1 MATTGKTTG
10 PSTRSVRTR
19 ARARG
24 KDAAPLR
31 ASARAAEGAAAED
44 PAVAGGSPA
53 NGASPRGTARPS
65 TRKASRTKPAGRAA
79 ARSAKSGT
87 GGKASAAAEGRKPAK
102 SRAKADGAKGTSRA
116 RTGTR
121 TGTRA
126 GTRTGAARASRSA
139 AKAPAAPPAPK
150 EAEAPPAAVAPPA
163 PTPELPEGYAP
174 NGDEEYMG
182 PLQTEYFRRK
192 LTDWRQALFDESE
205 QTLESM
211 RDQQREVS
219 DDAERASRE
228 TEMSFELRTRDRY
241 RKLIRKIN
249 EALDR
254 IEDGSYGFCEE
265 TGDPIGLGRLEA
277 RPIATLSVEAQERR
291 EMLERQYRP

>member
-1 MATTGKTTG
+1 MATTAKMARA
-10 PSTRSVRTR
+10 STRNAGKRAGKEDHTPIAAAAQPAAESEGGASVATKKPSVKGSAAPKSTRRAATTSRKAAPAAAKRTR
-19 ARARG
+19 KSETG
-24 KDAAPLR
+24 TKAAK
-31 ASARAAEGAAAED
+31 AGTSKGSGAAKAATSKD
-44 PAVAGGSPA
+44 PG
-53 NGASPRGTARPS
+53 
-65 TRKASRTKPAGRAA
+65 
-79 ARSAKSGT
+79 
-87 GGKASAAAEGRKPAK
+87 GGKARATKAAKKKPAPRKAPRKADKSTPAASAA
-102 SRAKADGAKGTSRA
+102 T
-116 RTGTR
+116 
-121 TGTRA
+121 
-126 GTRTGAARASRSA
+126 
-139 AKAPAAPPAPK
+139 PPSP
-150 EAEAPPAAVAPPA
+150 
-163 PTPELPEGYAP
+163 PELPEGYTP

-192 LTDWRQALFDESE
+192 LTDWRQALLDESE

-219 DDAERASRE
+219 DEAERASRE

-249 EALDR
+249 EALNR

>member
-1 MATTGKTTG
+1 M
-10 PSTRSVRTR
+10 
-19 ARARG
+19 
-24 KDAAPLR
+24 
-31 ASARAAEGAAAED
+31 
-44 PAVAGGSPA
+44 
-53 NGASPRGTARPS
+53 
-65 TRKASRTKPAGRAA
+65 
-79 ARSAKSGT
+79 
-87 GGKASAAAEGRKPAK
+87 
-102 SRAKADGAKGTSRA
+102 
-116 RTGTR
+116 
-121 TGTRA
+121 
-126 GTRTGAARASRSA
+126 
-139 AKAPAAPPAPK
+139 
-150 EAEAPPAAVAPPA
+150 
-163 PTPELPEGYAP
+163 P

-192 LTDWRQALFDESE
+192 LIDWRQALLDESE

-219 DDAERASRE
+219 DEAERASRE

-249 EALDR
+249 EALGR
-254 IEDGSYGFCEE
+254 IEDRSYGFCEE

>member
-1 MATTGKTTG
+1 MATTGKTIR
-10 PSTRSVRTR
+10 PSARG
-19 ARARG
+19 ARARTRG
-24 KDAAPLR
+24 AGAAAL
-31 ASARAAEGAAAED
+31 ASAARAADEVMVED
-44 PAVAGGSPA
+44 TAVAGESPA
-53 NGASPRGTARPS
+53 NGSPSRPS
-65 TRKASRTKPAGRAA
+65 TRKTARTKPAGRGAS
-79 ARSAKSGT
+79 ARSAKS
-87 GGKASAAAEGRKPAK
+87 AAGRKKPDTAAKGKPAAKAGTAEAPGAAK
-102 SRAKADGAKGTSRA
+102 SRAGKRA
-116 RTGTR
+116 
-121 TGTRA
+121 GTRA
-126 GTRTGAARASRSA
+126 GSKSAARTGAARASKPATKA
-139 AKAPAAPPAPK
+139 AAASRAPKGEPPAAPTTP
-150 EAEAPPAAVAPPA
+150 
-163 PTPELPEGYAP
+163 PELPEGYMP

-182 PLQTEYFRRK
+182 LLQTEYFRRK
-192 LTDWRQALFDESE
+192 LIDWRQALLDESE

-219 DDAERASRE
+219 DEAERASRE

-249 EALDR
+249 EALGR